1 MSNLPKE
8 IHNNTAVGGIV
19 FEQTTFRDWCASN
32 GLTPDGLN
40 GYAFFQEVYDLTR
53 EDGYATLKQDY
64 TVDELISI
72 AEKNAYLG
80 TKNQDLVRTPKVC

>member
-19 FEQTTFRDWCASN
+19 FEQTTFRNWCTSN
-32 GLTPDGLN
+32 GLEPDHLN
-40 GYAFFQEVYDLTR
+40 GYTFFHEVYDLTR

-64 TVDELISI
+64 TIEELIGI
-72 AEKNAYLG
+72 AKKNTYPDV
-80 TKNQDLVRTPKVC
+80 KHQ

>member
-19 FEQTTFRDWCASN
+19 FEQATFRDWCTSN
-32 GLTPDGLN
+32 GLDPDRLN
-40 GYAFFQEVYDLTR
+40 GYAFFHEVYDLSR

-64 TVDELISI
+64 TDEELISI
-72 AEKNAYLG
+72 AKENTYPDVKH
-80 TKNQDLVRTPKVC
+80 Q